1 MAMRRTHMDGEAV
14 GAMAGAIVLTSTNTM
29 LGRDIPA
36 TAGIIRSSI
45 IVVAAVAASTPV
57 EVFTVVVAE
66 ATAVV
71 VAIAEPLP

>member
-1 MAMRRTHMDGEAV
+1 MVWEAV
-14 GAMAGAIVLTSTNTM
+14 GEMAGAIVLTSTNTM
-29 LGRDIPA
+29 PGRDIPG

>member
-1 MAMRRTHMDGEAV
+1 MVWEAV
-14 GAMAGAIVLTSTNTM
+14 GEMAGAIVLTSTNTM

-57 EVFTVVVAE
+57 AVFTAEVVE
-66 ATAVV
+66 ATAEAA
-71 VAIAEPLP
+71 AIAELLP